1 MTEAMEK
8 IRRALTGIS
17 GVPVTPYKA
26 DGSVDIVKLSALITR
41 LADARVHNLMAAG
54 NTGEF
59 FTLTMDEVRAV
70 HAATIKAAAGQSLV
84 SAAVGRSLTEAKA
97 LARDAIAEGA
107 DAIMGHHPM
116 DPFAGP
122 SYQARYFLEL
132 ADSSTV
138 PVIAYVRSD
147 TFSIADFRK
156 LALHPNIAGIK
167 FASGNLMLLAEVIR
181 ATTDAPAIWVCGL
194 AEGWAP
200 AFYAMGAR
208 GFTSGLV
215 NVAPKL
221 SLAVHDALE
230 NGDFAAA
237 RAIVNK
243 LEPFERMRT
252 KFRNGANVTVV
263 KEAVTYAGL
272 DVGPVRVPG
281 LPRLDQHDRD
291 ELHRLLEGWEAD
303 GDIRSHPGRQDAK
316 AAG

>member
-8 IRRALTGIS
+8 IRKALTGIS
-17 GVPVTPYKA
+17 GVPVTPYKS
-26 DGSVDIVKLSALITR
+26 DGSVDTAKLSDLIAR
-41 LADARVHNLMAAG
+41 LANARVHNLMAAG

-59 FTLTMDEVRAV
+59 FTLTMDEVRTV
-70 HAATIKAAAGQSLV
+70 HATTIKAAAGKSLV

-122 SYQARYFLEL
+122 SFQAKYFLEL
-132 ADSSTV
+132 AEASTV

-147 TFSIADFRK
+147 TFSVSDFRK

-167 FASGNLMLLAEVIR
+167 FASGNLMLLAEVVR
-181 ATTDAPAIWVCGL
+181 ATKDASAIWVCGL

-215 NVAPKL
+215 NVFPERSHAI
-221 SLAVHDALE
+221 HQALE
-230 NGDFAAA
+230 NGDYAAA
-237 RAIVNK
+237 RALIDDIAG
-243 LEPFERMRT
+243 FEALRT
-252 KFRNGANVTVV
+252 KYLNGANVTVV
-263 KEAVTYAGL
+263 KEALGMLGT

-281 LPRLDQHDRD
+281 VESLT
-291 ELHRLLEGWEAD
+291 EAERAD
-303 GDIRSHPGRQDAK
+303 LRAIVDNVAETSY
-316 AAG
+316 AA